1 MKAIVSQAQ
10 LNKKR
15 EVAEVRRNGAGESHV
30 RKVQDCVASTT
41 SDANPVANGG
51 GGRPVDQDV
60 LRVSGDMRFESKKS
74 RLVCADV
81 GCASVMVKFA
91 IYKE

>member
-30 RKVQDCVASTT
+30 RKVQDCNLKVASTT

-51 GGRPVDQDV
+51 GG
-60 LRVSGDMRFESKKS
+60 
-74 RLVCADV
+74 
-81 GCASVMVKFA
+81 
-91 IYKE
+91 